1 MQYFSTCRFS
11 LGNKPI
17 FGYDRLSVISYRSTV
32 IRISYH
38 GNSIN
43 QAQIPNMKLSGYT
56 LFNNTPIEI
65 ALHDDRVQSIREV
78 TAAESN
84 IQITP
89 APIDIQVNGFAGF
102 DLNVATVTPADVCA
116 VVRALWRVGTG
127 FLCPTVVT
135 ASFEGI
141 SNSLRAIVESC
152 KADALVAHSV
162 LGIHLEGPYISAE
175 EGPRGAHPLEH
186 VREPDWDEFQQWQ
199 DIAEGQISI
208 VTLAPEK
215 KNAIPFIEKLVAHGI
230 VVALGHTKASVAD
243 IRAAIDAGA
252 KLSTHLG
259 NGAHAFIRRHPN
271 YIWEQLGADELW
283 ASLIVDGHHL
293 PPAVAKSMMR
303 AKTLDRCI
311 LVSDAVALAGMK
323 PGIYQ
328 FAGKS
333 VELTKE
339 RCVRLVGTEY
349 LAGSAIALARGIEN
363 SVRFAGISLKEAI
376 SLATLQ
382 PMLLLD
388 AKAQVESET
397 NLILFEWDAA
407 ECEIN
412 LIATIVGSE
421 LVYHAETS
429 Q

>member
-1 MQYFSTCRFS
+1 MGSPARRRMKFS
-11 LGNKPI
+11 G
-17 FGYDRLSVISYRSTV
+17 
-32 IRISYH
+32 H
-38 GNSIN
+38 
-43 QAQIPNMKLSGYT
+43 T
-56 LFNNTPIEI
+56 LFNNTSVEI
-65 ALHDDRVQSIREV
+65 TIVDDQVQSICEV
-78 TAAESN
+78 AADSN
-84 IQITP
+84 IWIAP
-89 APIDIQVNGFAGF
+89 APIDIQVNGFAGY
-102 DLNVATVTPADVCA
+102 DLNVNTVTPEDVCA
-116 VVRALWRVGTG
+116 MVRALWRVGTG

-135 ASFEGI
+135 GSFEGI
-141 SNSLRAIVESC
+141 SNALCAIIEGC
-152 KADALVAHSV
+152 KADALVAHAI

-175 EGPRGAHPLEH
+175 DGPRGAHPLEH
-186 VREPDWDEFQQWQ
+186 VREPDWDEFQRWQ

-215 KNAIPFIEKLVAHGI
+215 KNAIPFIEKLVAHDI
-230 VVALGHTKASVAD
+230 VVALGHTNASGDD

-259 NGAHAFIRRHPN
+259 NGAHALIRRHPN

-293 PPAVAKSMMR
+293 PPTVAKSMIR

-311 LVSDAVALAGMK
+311 LVSDAVALAGME
-323 PGIYQ
+323 PGIYE

-333 VELTKE
+333 VELTAE

-349 LAGSAIALARGIEN
+349 LAGSAIELARGIEN
-363 SVRFAGISLKEAI
+363 SVKFAGISLKEAV

-382 PMLLLD
+382 PMRLLD

-397 NLILFEWDAA
+397 NLILFEWNAA
-407 ECEIN
+407 QYEIN
-412 LIATIVGSE
+412 LIATIVGGE
-421 LVYHAETS
+421 LVYHAEPP